1 MHRSAR
7 VFLFLVASWEPELAA
22 DDERESTSELGG
34 DTGIGGILTVAASQ
48 RAVVDE
54 QVAALGLDDRF
65 DLAVIEISVSEA
77 VNGIAT
83 DSTARLTRVIA
94 GGGVAVLKLGKLD
107 TGASQIDSS
116 ELQSMAGTIVNNL
129 GKAVRSITDEA
140 NSSALIVI
148 GGNTA
153 SGVLNACDV
162 RSIRL
167 QDEFSPVR

>member
-1 MHRSAR
+1 M
-7 VFLFLVASWEPELAA
+7 
-22 DDERESTSELGG
+22 
-34 DTGIGGILTVAASQ
+34 
-48 RAVVDE
+48 
-54 QVAALGLDDRF
+54 
-65 DLAVIEISVSEA
+65 
-77 VNGIAT
+77 
-83 DSTARLTRVIA
+83 
-94 GGGVAVLKLGKLD
+94 AVLKLGKLD

-148 GGNTA
+148 GGDTA

>member
-1 MHRSAR
+1 MPRKG
-7 VFLFLVASWEPELAA
+7 
-22 DDERESTSELGG
+22 ST
-34 DTGIGGILTVAASQ
+34 T
-48 RAVVDE
+48 
-54 QVAALGLDDRF
+54 
-65 DLAVIEISVSEA
+65 
-77 VNGIAT
+77 
-83 DSTARLTRVIA
+83 RLTRVIA

-148 GGNTA
+148 DGDTA

-167 QDEFSPVR
+167 QDELQPGTVSGRSADASIAGVLLVTRAGAFGDENSLLERVSQLRTR

>member
-1 MHRSAR
+1 MPRK
-7 VFLFLVASWEPELAA
+7 
-22 DDERESTSELGG
+22 G
-34 DTGIGGILTVAASQ
+34 
-48 RAVVDE
+48 
-54 QVAALGLDDRF
+54 
-65 DLAVIEISVSEA
+65 
-77 VNGIAT
+77 
-83 DSTARLTRVIA
+83 STARLTRVIA

-148 GGNTA
+148 GGDTA

-167 QDEFSPVR
+167 QDEFRYGEGRSVDGSVAGALLVTRAGAFGDENSLLELVSQLRTR

>member
-1 MHRSAR
+1 MPRK
-7 VFLFLVASWEPELAA
+7 
-22 DDERESTSELGG
+22 G
-34 DTGIGGILTVAASQ
+34 
-48 RAVVDE
+48 
-54 QVAALGLDDRF
+54 
-65 DLAVIEISVSEA
+65 
-77 VNGIAT
+77 
-83 DSTARLTRVIA
+83 STARLTRVIA

-116 ELQSMAGTIVNNL
+116 ELQSMAEPIVNNL

-148 GGNTA
+148 GGDTA

-167 QDEFSPVR
+167 QDELQPGTVSGRSVDGSIAGALLVTRAGAFGDENSLLELVSQLRTR